1 MQILHEAGKPYI
13 VDSITSPM
21 GVSHFWTF
29 SGHMMDFKL
38 EALEYL
44 EETIGPTITI
54 RVQNLEIDMPASW
67 SLIAVDKETYTI
79 DTIPITLCATFEHD
93 ILLFSPDDSKLVTT
107 HLSILDYNEKKSCIH
122 PMIPKGSAMIHP
134 TGPEILHG
142 RNIFYGIVCG
152 PWDLHRFCGGK
163 TVGDILG

>member
-1 MQILHEAGKPYI
+1 MQILSEVSRPYI
-13 VDSITSPM
+13 VDSITAPM
-21 GVSHFWTF
+21 GVTHFWTF

-38 EALEYL
+38 EELEYL

-79 DTIPITLCATFEHD
+79 DSIPVTACATFEHD
-93 ILLFSPDDSKLVTT
+93 ILLFSPFDSKLVTT
-107 HLSILDYNEKKSCIH
+107 RLTIVDYSEKKSCIH
-122 PMIPKGSAMIHP
+122 PMIPKGSCMIHP
-134 TGPEILHG
+134 TGPEISHG
-142 RNIFYGIVCG
+142 KSIFYGIVAG
-152 PWDLHRFCGGK
+152 PHDIYRYIGGA